1 MNTPLAARS
10 KWSANNFRI
19 SRRVARECSYK
30 FFCSPTFGNL
40 EREDSSFFS
49 FTLLD
54 YPRVLRLP
62 DLAHRVIRPI
72 VITADVAAT
81 FRINSGNGKHRRIG
95 SRKNDALY
103 NRAIGRSVDRS
114 RRNVHFISVGDVRRE
129 MRVAVD
135 MPASTIRTSGTSNA
149 SILTGRVDR
158 SRLGTV
164 FRRQSDGDAESGT
177 LRRRNPPRIGLCH
190 RVLIRDSNS
199 AEYRRGRPAWSRY
212 VYAGYEGTGR
222 MDVVARASPSL
233 ATNTGNSRWLE

>member
-1 MNTPLAARS
+1 MLVQ
-10 KWSANNFRI
+10 I
-19 SRRVARECSYK
+19 
-30 FFCSPTFGNL
+30 FCSPTFGNV

-81 FRINSGNGKHRRIG
+81 FCINSGNGKYRIG
-95 SRKNDALY
+95 SWKNDALY

-164 FRRQSDGDAESGT
+164 FRRQSDGDAESARG
-177 LRRRNPPRIGLCH
+177 IH
-190 RVLIRDSNS
+190 RAL
-199 AEYRRGRPAWSRY
+199 
-212 VYAGYEGTGR
+212 VYATEF
-222 MDVVARASPSL
+222 
-233 ATNTGNSRWLE
+233 